1 MSNIGSYFLGQLTK
15 DVSNRLTKDR
25 VDQKFAVHK
34 FQNELQTKP
43 FFFIFSRNSPLK
55 FGSEDY
61 KHISLMNN

>member
-1 MSNIGSYFLGQLTK
+1 MLVFVSNIGSYFLGQLTK

-43 FFFIFSRNSPLK
+43 FFLSFLEIL
-55 FGSEDY
+55 
-61 KHISLMNN
+61 H